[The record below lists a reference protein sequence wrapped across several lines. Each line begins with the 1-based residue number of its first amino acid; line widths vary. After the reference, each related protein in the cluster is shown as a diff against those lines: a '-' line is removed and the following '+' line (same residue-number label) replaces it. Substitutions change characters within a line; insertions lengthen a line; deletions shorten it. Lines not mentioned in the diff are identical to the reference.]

1 MEGDGVN
8 GMRRGPQ
15 GVMPMQMGVF
25 LAQMFV
31 QAKCG
36 RMACIHMEE
45 KERESEW
52 MKKSNR
58 QNNRQPHRLWT
69 DLESIH

>member
-25 LAQMFV
+25 LARMFV

-52 MKKSNR
+52 MRESQTGR
-58 QNNRQPHRLWT
+58 TT
-69 DLESIH
+69 DSHTGFGQI

>member
-15 GVMPMQMGVF
+15 GVMQMGLF
-25 LAQMFV
+25 LARMFV

-36 RMACIHMEE
+36 RMASIHMEE
-45 KERESEW
+45 KERESER
-52 MKKSNR
+52 MR
-58 QNNRQPHRLWT
+58 EGQT
-69 DLESIH
+69 G